1 MQCNP
6 RGLQPQR
13 WEEKHNSVKYLRPTW
28 WWRMQAAASRPSK
41 LDGAQLSAFFLSL
54 ARSGGRGEQ
63 VASSGWKVS
72 FHQNCCRW
80 FSCSTRR
87 PTAPSVESW
96 QSVII
101 RVQEDKHLLSQSF
114 QPILGMQSRH
124 KTDHFGKASL
134 RRRLMLCKP
143 WWDLVRRLQYGRV
156 KGKRRLFRFS
166 WDGMGWDILRS
177 GTQILA

>member
-1 MQCNP
+1 MAYLLLVVQ
-6 RGLQPQR
+6 
-13 WEEKHNSVKYLRPTW
+13 SLRPVLMQPKRAPTSTMGGETQLSEVSQTHTW

-166 WDGMGWDILRS
+166 
-177 GTQILA
+177 